1 VKLPDPLPIE
11 QESLLP
17 FLSSSEVS
25 GVAQGLF
32 QALRAEQAS
41 ADKLSASFV
50 RIPDPLLDSAQ
61 ITDFVAR
68 WNGWSL
74 GQLAMPRTASDR
86 ELLSQRLERLGGQAE
101 GVQVAC
107 DATGTGLGVDQF
119 SRSSVRAI
127 AAVLDHLNALPG
139 WLLELRDQPIW
150 KADSHRLQD
159 LLTRYIS
166 LQEQRESLGLSKA
179 PLPKTSSTAQLKQA
193 SEVLRRTCERGMA
206 AQLPSSSAAKE
217 WSLRISGVQALLERI
232 DIAVEQGIAAHS
244 LSSFT
249 LEHLQALPTVL
260 RGVAGLTPNAAKHR
274 SGQFWEAPLEAMVS
288 TLQAK
293 RAASRGVV

>member
-1 VKLPDPLPIE
+1 MKLPDPLPIE

-50 RIPDPLLDSAQ
+50 RIPDPLPDTAQ

-86 ELLSQRLERLGGQAE
+86 ELLSHRLERLGGQAE

-107 DATGTGLGVDQF
+107 DATGTGLGVDQL
-119 SRSSVRAI
+119 SRSSVRAL

-166 LQEQRESLGLSKA
+166 LQKQRESLGLSQA
-179 PLPKTSSTAQLKQA
+179 PLPKTSSTA
-193 SEVLRRTCERGMA
+193 
-206 AQLPSSSAAKE
+206 
-217 WSLRISGVQALLERI
+217 
-232 DIAVEQGIAAHS
+232 
-244 LSSFT
+244 
-249 LEHLQALPTVL
+249 
-260 RGVAGLTPNAAKHR
+260 
-274 SGQFWEAPLEAMVS
+274 
-288 TLQAK
+288 
-293 RAASRGVV
+293 